1 LNYSSETK
9 SKLEERKKRK
19 KRKELKKLREMKNHP
34 ESLRSNSI
42 KYLGKEAIGREARMR
57 SGRISCNQTQS

>member
-1 LNYSSETK
+1 LSYSSETK
-9 SKLEERKKRK
+9 RKSEETKKRQ
-19 KRKELKKLREMKNHP
+19 ELKKLREMKNHP

-57 SGRISCNQTQS
+57 SGRISYNQTQS